1 MTTNK
6 ARLRYIVE
14 RITYQNAEN
23 GYSVMPVLMTHYVM
37 LQRNLIYTDIT
48 RARKICVLVGQA
60 KALAYAIYNQQ
71 VLRRNTRL
79 KERLAPSAAGPQE
92 VRTYPLPAADRL
104 MAAEEAARYFFVP

>member
-6 ARLRYIVE
+6 ARLRCIVE

-79 KERLAPSAAGPQE
+79 KERLD
-92 VRTYPLPAADRL
+92 PAATVPDSAPLYLPPAEEIRL
-104 MAAEEAARYFFVP
+104 AAEGPVSYETQ